1 MTPVGPL
8 PDYTPLLTALETL
21 PALRA
26 WGRQLPA
33 QLDAGLSIARWGD
46 LPAWRAA
53 LAQLPALRPSRID
66 LRDSVR
72 IGSAADATDTER
84 AQLRAALMDLHP
96 WRKGPFELFGVQ
108 IDSEW
113 RSDWKWQRVAPHLD
127 DLAGRLVLDVGCGN
141 GYYALRMVGAGAAR
155 VIGIDPSARFVMQFE
170 ALRRYLG
177 AVAADVLPLGIEHL
191 PRELAAFDTVFSMG
205 VLYHRRSPF
214 DHLRELREL
223 LRPGGQLVL
232 ETLVIDGGPGQVL
245 VPEGRYAKMANVWFL
260 PTPDTLVSWLRK
272 AGFREPRVVDVTPT
286 TAAEQRRSE
295 WMRFESLADFLDPED
310 TTRTVEGHP
319 APLRAICLARA

>member
-1 MTPVGPL
+1 MN
-8 PDYTPLLTALETL
+8 PDHRPLLAALARN
-21 PALRA
+21 PALRD
-26 WGRQLPA
+26 WGRNLPEQIA
-33 QLDAGLSIARWGD
+33 RGLSTERWGD
-46 LPAWRAA
+46 LPRWQAA
-53 LAQLPALRPSRID
+53 LAQLPALAPGSVD
-66 LRDSVR
+66 FRDGVR
-72 IGSAADATDTER
+72 IGNAADATDAQR
-84 AQLRAALMDLHP
+84 AQLRAALMALHP

-141 GYYALRMVGAGAAR
+141 GYYALRMAGAGAAR

-170 ALRRYLG
+170 ALRHYAG
-177 AVAADVLPLGIEHL
+177 SVPVDVLPLGIEQL
-191 PRELAAFDTVFSMG
+191 PRELGAFDTVFSMG

-245 VPEGRYAKMANVWFL
+245 VPEGRYAKMANVWFI
-260 PTPDTLVSWLRK
+260 PTPATLVSWLRK
-272 AGFREPRVVDVTPT
+272 IGFREPVVVDVTPT
-286 TAAEQRRSE
+286 TTQEQRATE
-295 WMRFESLADFLDPED
+295 WMRFESLTDFLDPECAQL
-310 TTRTVEGHP
+310 TIEGHP
-319 APLRAICLARA
+319 APLRVICLART